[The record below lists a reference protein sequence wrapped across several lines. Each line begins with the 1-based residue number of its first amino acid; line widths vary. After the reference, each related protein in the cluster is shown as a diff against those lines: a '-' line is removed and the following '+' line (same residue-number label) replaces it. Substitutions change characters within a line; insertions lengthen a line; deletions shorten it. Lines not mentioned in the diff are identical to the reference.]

1 MNPIATMGMVAVLS
15 GILLTPAF
23 AETASG
29 DKNADNDGFT
39 QVGKASWYG
48 PGFHGRQT
56 ASGDSFDQNALTAAH
71 RRLPLGSTVTVTNLQ
86 NGRSVTVL
94 INDRG
99 PFVRGRVI
107 DLSRAAARDL
117 GMTKAGVARVRI
129 ERVDEPGDATA
140 DASNANSNQDGNLPA
155 F

>member
-1 MNPIATMGMVAVLS
+1 MSMVAVLS
-15 GILLTPAF
+15 GILITPSF

-29 DKNADNDGFT
+29 DRNADNDGFS

-48 PGFHGRQT
+48 PGLHGRQT

-71 RRLPLGSTVTVTNLQ
+71 RRLPLGSTVMVTNLQ

-99 PFVRGRVI
+99 PFVPGRVI

-117 GMTKAGVARVRI
+117 GMTRSGVARVRI
-129 ERVDEPGDATA
+129 ERVDEPSSDDTTA
-140 DASNANSNQDGNLPA
+140 DASNTNDAGNLPA